1 MRINLV
7 TPTSP
12 VINLDLF
19 TITPVKGSI
28 VLFRNYFL
36 SLKKD
41 KKRLKET
48 EGGNS
53 TRGRSGG

>member
-19 TITPVKGSI
+19 TIAPVKGST

-48 EGGNS
+48 EGENS